1 MVVSDHAC
9 CKEELK
15 FGNPKEDVFLAKSGF
30 GGAEY
35 LLPGMVTEG
44 LQRGLTRPQ
53 IAKLTS
59 YTPAQRYGLKKKGSL
74 AVGFEADIA
83 LVDEN
88 VNYTVRAADSEST
101 QGHTPFEGFTL
112 TAKVTDTFVRGNQ
125 VLENGKI
132 VGSAIG
138 KYQFRA

>member
-1 MVVSDHAC
+1 MYDDFFQHHAC

-44 LQRGLTRPQ
+44 LKRGLTRAE

-59 YTPAQRYGLKKKGSL
+59 FTPAQRYGLKKKGSL
-74 AVGFEADIA
+74 AVDPCHDLHVELPPGMELGQPGTVDRAEIA
-83 LVDEN
+83 
-88 VNYTVRAADSEST
+88 RI
-101 QGHTPFEGFTL
+101 EGGT
-112 TAKVTDTFVRGNQ
+112 T
-125 VLENGKI
+125 
-132 VGSAIG
+132 S
-138 KYQFRA
+138 

>member
-1 MVVSDHAC
+1 
-9 CKEELK
+9 
-15 FGNPKEDVFLAKSGF
+15 
-30 GGAEY
+30 
-35 LLPGMVTEG
+35 MVTEG
-44 LQRGLTRPQ
+44 LQRGLTRPE

-83 LVDEN
+83 LIDEN

-112 TAKVTDTFVRGNQ
+112 TAKVTDTFVRGNH

-132 VGSAIG
+132 VGPAVG